1 MPNRGFAITDLHR
14 LLQYPYPPIS
24 QTLFHSITNY
34 NHHRFLPPP
43 PTSSR
48 HHHYLPPP
56 RSVLLVHTRL
66 RLTFRPSGTQPLS
79 LPRRPP
85 GRPWLLFALFAILI
99 FPSPSINICAVC
111 PFCLSPFSLLGSWAL
126 GSAFRFLLSVL
137 LSVVAVPH
145 ASRHAEALANRP
157 SPQRRHTAVRQV
169 RTAPGEPD
177 AS

>member
-34 NHHRFLPPP
+34 KSPSLP
-43 PTSSR
+43 TTTTDLVSSSS
-48 HHHYLPPP
+48 LPSPAP
-56 RSVLLVHTRL
+56 FCSLGSHSPAAYISSFGHTA
-66 RLTFRPSGTQPLS
+66 PLP
-79 LPRRPP
+79 PRRPP

-111 PFCLSPFSLLGSWAL
+111 PFCLSPFSLLGPWAL